1 MPRRVWD
8 VARVVWAMPAGRWPG
23 LADTAVQRS
32 VIDRA
37 PGVLAADDRILA
49 AWLVGSFATGRAD
62 AYSDIDLHCLITDDS
77 VEWFRHH
84 WAQTA
89 AELAGPLVL
98 AQEIPGTIGGYAIT
112 PDWLHLDL
120 ILHHRSTLDPNT
132 ISGLRPLYDRDRDAL
147 PVTPTPRD
155 VFGDPYFPDRE
166 IKQFLYFLG
175 NLPVVI
181 ARDERV
187 LTHASID
194 GFRQI
199 MITVMLAEQGVRHRG
214 GAKRLNPF
222 LTAEQRET
230 LEALPTAS
238 MTYEEVLEAL
248 RRITRAVRQ
257 RGKQL
262 AARTGARWPQRVR
275 TAPNPCDPSHVPRCP
290 RTQ

>member
-1 MPRRVWD
+1 MVWTRH
-8 VARVVWAMPAGRWPG
+8 VGGRPD
-23 LADTAVQRS
+23 LADTTVQQS
-32 VIDRA
+32 LIDRA
-37 PGVLAADDRILA
+37 PEILAADDRILA

-77 VEWFRHH
+77 AEWFRRH

-98 AQEIPGTIGGYAIT
+98 AQDLSPAMIGGYAIT

-120 ILHHRSTLDPNT
+120 VLHPRSSLDPHT
-132 ISGLRPLYDRDRDAL
+132 VPGLRPLYDRHGNAL
-147 PVTPTPRD
+147 PVTSTPRD
-155 VFGDPYFPDRE
+155 AFGEPYFPDRE

-181 ARDERV
+181 NRDERV
-187 LTHASID
+187 LAHASID
-194 GFRQI
+194 GFRQV

-222 LTAEQRET
+222 LTAEQRAT
-230 LEALPTAS
+230 LEAFPTAS
-238 MTYEEVLEAL
+238 LTYADVLDAL
-248 RRITRAVRQ
+248 RRITQAIRQ

-262 AARTGARWPQRVR
+262 AVRTGARWPQDLEDAALHSIHRQIGIDF
-275 TAPNPCDPSHVPRCP
+275 T
-290 RTQ
+290 